1 MPTGDVCIGA
11 SVEAGLGVVEGV
23 GEIAIK
29 PAVSLLFT
37 GVAIGV
43 GCRPLKET
51 SDVGGDAAKTG
62 SGLLSSIAP
71 LNMPL
76 AITEEPPPAITI
88 VATINNTGMDI
99 KRRELVDLGGLNN

>member
-1 MPTGDVCIGA
+1 MPTGDVCTGA

-29 PAVSLLFT
+29 PAVSLLFA

-62 SGLLSSIAP
+62 QDFYRQS
-71 LNMPL
+71 
-76 AITEEPPPAITI
+76 PP
-88 VATINNTGMDI
+88 
-99 KRRELVDLGGLNN
+99 

>member
-11 SVEAGLGVVEGV
+11 SVEAGLGVVESV
-23 GEIAIK
+23 GEVAIK
-29 PAVSLLFT
+29 PAVSLLLA

-51 SDVGGDAAKTG
+51 SGVGCVPANTG
-62 SGLLSSIAP
+62 PGLLSSSDP

-76 AITEEPPPAITI
+76 AITEDPPPAITI
-88 VATINNTGMDI
+88 VATINT
-99 KRRELVDLGGLNN
+99 L